1 MDAVRVLTFNV
12 LARDRANGSERERLV
27 RDGLRELAPD
37 IIALQEVTRD
47 EDVDQ
52 AGWLLGD
59 AVTILDHPSTPPDSV
74 GACLAV
80 RWPVEAVDT
89 LDLHVGSQTA
99 ALPWAGAVA
108 ARVRVPPPVG
118 TLLVVHH
125 KPSWELT
132 AEALR
137 ERQALATA
145 RWVEDLVGDDDLPI
159 IVLGDFDAAPDAAS
173 MRFWT
178 GRQSLEGT
186 SVRYEDAWA
195 ACHRDGLGLTF
206 DPTNPLVRAGEMSL
220 EGGRR
225 IDYILIRCGVHGP
238 ALEVTSCRTVFD
250 RAVDSIWPSDHFGVL
265 AELRR
270 PSRPPGAGWSP
281 G

>member
-1 MDAVRVLTFNV
+1 
-12 LARDRANGSERERLV
+12 
-27 RDGLRELAPD
+27 
-37 IIALQEVTRD
+37 
-47 EDVDQ
+47 
-52 AGWLLGD
+52 
-59 AVTILDHPSTPPDSV
+59 
-74 GACLAV
+74 
-80 RWPVEAVDT
+80 
-89 LDLHVGSQTA
+89 VGSQTA

-225 IDYILIRCGVHGP
+225 IDYFLIRCGVHGP